1 MPEQTPVIDKA
12 PLAAKLIVIL
22 LAGSLSM
29 FFAEVLSGS
38 SVLWFIT
45 PWAWLI
51 TFWLYLAHFLLFIN
65 LALIFRRTS
74 LTALYLWGVLFGLY
88 EAWITKV
95 TWAGY
100 MGSEPGWGKIL
111 GFAFPELPLI
121 VFFWHPVFA
130 FILPALC
137 FEIMTGQNRILAGH
151 QAILSKKRRNWA
163 LAIAVVIIGAAFLS
177 MNAKGNVLAVE
188 LSILGS
194 AAIAGILYWIASRR
208 YGLHFSIESLR
219 LGKLGMTILVVYLAL
234 LYLVT
239 FAFLLPERIA
249 PPFTILLTLGIYAAI
264 VILLYLKKPD
274 EQKTTEISPES
285 MYFGRKDL
293 LILLV
298 ILMIA
303 GIAFSVLTPVD
314 YVLMIIL
321 YLALVIAGP
330 VLFILALLSIWK
342 GRRKKS
348 VNTG

>member
-1 MPEQTPVIDKA
+1 
-12 PLAAKLIVIL
+12 
-22 LAGSLSM
+22 M

-38 SVLWFIT
+38 SVLWFVS
-45 PWAWLI
+45 PWAWLV

-65 LALIFRRTS
+65 LAFIFKRTS

-100 MGSEPGWGKIL
+100 IGSEPGWGKIL

-137 FEIMTGQNRILAGH
+137 FEILSGESRILPGH
-151 QAILSKKRRNWA
+151 RGILTKKRRNWM

-177 MNAKGNVLAVE
+177 LNARGNVLAVV

-194 AAIAGILYWIASRR
+194 ATIAGILYWIASRR
-208 YGLHFSIESLR
+208 YGRQFSLESLR
-219 LGKLGMTILVVYLAL
+219 LGKTGMTILLGYLAL

-239 FAFLLPERIA
+239 FVFLLPERIA
-249 PPFTILLTLGIYAAI
+249 SPLTILLTFCIYAVI
-264 VILLYLKKPD
+264 VLLLYLKKPD
-274 EQKTTEISPES
+274 EPGAGDLAPETRHFS
-285 MYFGRKDL
+285 RKDL
-293 LILLV
+293 VVMLAMLTILGIVCSLLV
-298 ILMIA
+298 PLISIP
-303 GIAFSVLTPVD
+303 IV
-314 YVLMIIL
+314 IL

-330 VLFILALLSIWK
+330 VLLLVTLWDIWK
-342 GRRKKS
+342 DRRRK
-348 VNTG
+348 GL